1 MPPSPTRESALA
13 AVLARRVQHRE
24 KRIVLRAGVAIFAS
38 VLLVFAIPLFVVL
51 PEVGLPVLLWSL
63 SLLALEFDW
72 AKRRPSADRRPGRN
86 QLRLTS
92 TDGLLDN
99 RNIGVIGVEDVH
111 DIPPCPGEYL
121 AQLIRRH
128 HRVVHPRANDV
139 TKTYAYPDLT
149 R

>member
-1 MPPSPTRESALA
+1 MMLPKAGAHLGFIRLIT
-13 AVLARRVQHRE
+13 V
-24 KRIVLRAGVAIFAS
+24 IV
-38 VLLVFAIPLFVVL
+38 
-51 PEVGLPVLLWSL
+51 PVI
-63 SLLALEFDW
+63 AT
-72 AKRRPSADRRPGRN
+72 PNADRRPGRN
-86 QLRLTS
+86 ELRLIS
-92 TDGLLDN
+92 TAGLLDN

-111 DIPPCPGEYL
+111 DMPPCPGEYL